1 MDSTHGSLIDKII
14 HSSFKQKAIVMML
27 VALALVFGIIA
38 YQQMPRNVYPDITIP
53 VFTIVTENEA
63 MAAEEIEMMITRPME
78 SAMNGLP
85 GVRRIRSQTTQ
96 GLSSVVVEFDIE
108 TEFWRARQF
117 VTERM
122 SQVAGQLP
130 PGTEPPTLSSA
141 TTRLAEVYELAIEGD
156 LPAAEMREIAEWQV
170 RYNLLTVPG
179 VAEVLN
185 MGGSMK
191 QYRVTIDPYK
201 LRTYKVKLADI
212 EDAVKGGNENAA
224 GGFISTGPTEYTV
237 RGIGRFTSL
246 DDIKDTMVAENN
258 GVPLFLG
265 DIADVEES
273 TAIRRGIASKNGKE
287 TVVALVIKQPN
298 ADTVKVVEG
307 IEKAIE
313 DMRPTLPKG
322 VRLSPYYDQTH
333 LIKDSLTSVT
343 RAILIGAVLVIVVL
357 LVFLGHFRSTIIV
370 AASLPLSVMIAGIIM
385 QQFGIGLNTMS
396 LGGLAIAVGIMVDAS
411 IIMVENIYHRF
422 HKNREDMEDPQAKE
436 RVARKAS
443 IEVGRPIA
451 FATLIIIAVFLP
463 LFLMGGIEGLLFRPL
478 AITVAAAMLV
488 ALVLSLTFTPILAN
502 RLLHPKAG
510 EDAEGEVK
518 FVKWIK
524 KGYVPA
530 LEYALHHRWIVIGI
544 AFGLLIPTALGVM
557 MLGRDF
563 MPRLD
568 EGSWFISTST
578 PAETSLEENNR
589 ITTQIEQILIK
600 NPNIL
605 EVIRRNGR
613 SERAI
618 GCVLPVNSGEMFVNL
633 KSRDKLTKPADQIL
647 SEIREQI
654 ERIPGVATAFTQPL
668 QNKIN
673 ESLEGTPAPLQVKL
687 FGPDIQVLAQKGKQ
701 IEEIMLK
708 TRGVADV
715 KMDQTAGIPQVQIQI
730 DRQAAA
736 RYGVSV
742 GQVSEIVRLAIGGEE
757 LTQVW
762 KNQRSYG
769 VFVRF
774 PDEMRGDIDSIKN
787 LMVDMPSG
795 GQIPLSQVA
804 SVTLSEGPN
813 VIMREAMN
821 RRFSIDASIQG
832 RDLGSVVTD
841 IKQDLKSIEL
851 PADYYVVFGGQFQN
865 QQRAMKSLMLATVIA
880 LAVVFMLLFLALNSA
895 SHAGII
901 LATVPSAFIGGVAS
915 LLIAG
920 ESLNVSSAV
929 GFIAL
934 FGIAVQNSLV
944 LLTQTSDFIAEG
956 YTREQAIRL
965 ASVQRLRPKL
975 MTASCAALGLLPILL
990 SGGVGAE
997 IEKPLAIVMVGGL
1010 VTSTLFTLLVL
1021 PAVYMALEHT
1031 KAHARKHL
1039 DRWSG
1044 GNGKKR
1050 PDHQIEESLQ
1060 PSSKSLS

>member
-1 MDSTHGSLIDKII
+1 MDSQHGSLIDRVI
-14 HSSFKQKAIVMML
+14 HASFKQKALVVML
-27 VALALVFGIIA
+27 VGLALVFGIAA

-53 VFTIVTENEA
+53 VFTIVAENEA
-63 MAAEEIEMMITRPME
+63 MAPEEIETMITRPME

-122 SQVAGQLP
+122 SQVASQLP

-156 LPAAEMREIAEWQV
+156 LPLTELREIAEWQV

-185 MGGSMK
+185 TGGLMR
-191 QYRVTIDPYK
+191 QYRVTIEPNK
-201 LRTYKVKLADI
+201 LRSYGVKLS
-212 EDAVKGGNENAA
+212 EVEEAVKSGNENAS

-237 RGIGRFTSL
+237 RGIGRFDSVEGIQETV
-246 DDIKDTMVAENN
+246 VAERN
-258 GVPLFLG
+258 GVPLFLK
-265 DIADVEES
+265 DVAEVSDS
-273 TAIRRGIASKNGKE
+273 TAIRRGIATKNGKE
-287 TVVALVIKQPN
+287 VIVTLVIKQPS
-298 ADTVKVVEG
+298 ADTVAVVEG

-313 DMRPTLPKG
+313 DMRATLPKG
-322 VRLSPYYDQTH
+322 VRLTQHYDQTH
-333 LIKDSLTSVT
+333 LIQESLSSVT
-343 RAILIGAVLVIVVL
+343 RAILVGAVLVILVL
-357 LVFLGHFRSTIIV
+357 LAFLGHLRSTLIV
-370 AASLPLSVMIAGIIM
+370 AVSLPLSVLIAGVLM
-385 QQFGIGLNTMS
+385 RQLGVGLNTMS

-422 HKNREDMEDPQAKE
+422 HRSRPSLTDIHAKE
-436 RVARKAS
+436 SVAHKAA

-463 LFLMGGIEGLLFRPL
+463 LYLMGGIEGLLFRPL
-478 AITVAAAMLV
+478 AVTVAAAMLV
-488 ALVLSLTFTPILAN
+488 ALALSLTLTPVLAN
-502 RLLHPKAG
+502 RFLHPN
-510 EDAEGEVK
+510 DDDNPEGEVR
-518 FVKWIK
+518 FVRWIK
-524 KGYVPA
+524 SGYVPA
-530 LEYALHHRWIVIGI
+530 LEYALSHRWAVIGLALGLLVPT
-544 AFGLLIPTALGVM
+544 AFGLMAVGK
-557 MLGRDF
+557 DF

-568 EGSWFISTST
+568 EGQWFVQTVT
-578 PAETSLEENNR
+578 PPETSLEENDR
-589 ITTQIEQILIK
+589 ITGQVEQLFAGD
-600 NPNIL
+600 PN
-605 EVIRRNGR
+605 VISVVRRNGR

-618 GCVLPVNSGEMFVNL
+618 GCVLPVNSGEMIVSL
-633 KSRDKLTKPADQIL
+633 KPKHKLSKPADEL
-647 SEIREQI
+647 MAEMRDRI
-654 ERIPGVATAFTQPL
+654 EHIPGVAVAFTQPL
-668 QNKIN
+668 QNKID
-673 ESLEGTPAPLQVKL
+673 ESMEGTPAPLQVKL
-687 FGPDIQVLAQKGKQ
+687 FGPDIQVLAQTGRQ
-701 IEEIMLK
+701 IEEIVRG

-715 KMDQTAGIPQVQIQI
+715 KMDQAVGIPQVQVQI

-742 GQVSEIVRLAIGGEE
+742 ATISEVVRLAIGGEE

-774 PDEMRGDIDSIKN
+774 PDQMRGDIESIKN
-787 LMVDMPSG
+787 LMVDTPSG
-795 GQIPLSQVA
+795 GQVPLSQVA
-804 SVTLSEGPN
+804 EVTLSEGPN
-813 VIMREAMN
+813 VIWREAMN
-821 RRFSIDASIQG
+821 RRVSIDASIQG
-832 RDLGSVVTD
+832 RDLGGVVSD
-841 IKQDLKSIEL
+841 IKKGLRDVEL

-865 QQRAMKSLMLATVIA
+865 QQRAMRSLALATGVA
-880 LAVVFMLLFLALNSA
+880 LAVVFMLLFLALRSA
-895 SHAGII
+895 SHAAII

-934 FGIAVQNSLV
+934 FGIAIQNSLV

-956 YTREQAIRL
+956 HTKDKAIRL

-990 SGGVGAE
+990 SRGVGAE

-1021 PAVYMALEHT
+1021 PAVYLALEQ
-1031 KAHARKHL
+1031 AASSFR
-1039 DRWSG
+1039 DR
-1044 GNGKKR
+1044 
-1050 PDHQIEESLQ
+1050 
-1060 PSSKSLS
+1060 LSRLAG